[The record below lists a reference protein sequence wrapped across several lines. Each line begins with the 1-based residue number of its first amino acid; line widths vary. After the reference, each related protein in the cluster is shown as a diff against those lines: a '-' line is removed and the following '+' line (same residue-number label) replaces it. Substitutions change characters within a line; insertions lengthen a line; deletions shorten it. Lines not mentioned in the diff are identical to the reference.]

1 MIDPVSTVGVPLE
14 SIGPVGSLESAAG
27 AQPPTADFATWLAQ
41 QVDDVNTKIAQADT
55 QVRELAVGTNT
66 NIHQVMISL
75 EKAHLSLELVMQ
87 VRNKVL
93 EAYQN
98 MMQMQV

>member
-1 MIDPVSTVGVPLE
+1 MIDPVTA
-14 SIGPVGSLESAAG
+14 IGAQLPAIESAPAT
-27 AQPPTADFATWLAQ
+27 QPPYTDFAAWLAQ
-41 QVDDVNTKIAQADT
+41 QVDDVNTKISQADT
-55 QVRELAVGTNT
+55 QVRQLAVGEST

-75 EKAHLSLELVMQ
+75 EKARMSLELVVQ

-98 MMQMQV
+98 VMQMQI

>member
-1 MIDPVSTVGVPLE
+1 MIDPVSA
-14 SIGPVGSLESAAG
+14 IGAQLPPVELTPAT
-27 AQPPTADFATWLAQ
+27 QPPTADFASWLAQ
-41 QVDDVNTKIAQADT
+41 QVDDVNTKVSQADM
-55 QVRELAVGTNT
+55 QVRQLAVGENT

-75 EKAHLSLELVMQ
+75 EKARLSLELVVQ

>member
-1 MIDPVSTVGVPLE
+1 MIDPVTA
-14 SIGPVGSLESAAG
+14 IG
-27 AQPPTADFATWLAQ
+27 AQLPSVEFTPATQAPTTDFATWVAQ
-41 QVDDVNTKIAQADT
+41 QVDDVNTKVSQAEM
-55 QVRELAVGTNT
+55 QVRQLAVGENT
-66 NIHQVMISL
+66 NLHQVMISL
-75 EKAHLSLELVMQ
+75 EKAHLSLELVVQ

>member
-1 MIDPVSTVGVPLE
+1 MIDPISAVDPQTALPALSPSGQ
-14 SIGPVGSLESAAG
+14 SAA
-27 AQPPTADFATWLAQ
+27 DFSSWLTQ
-41 QVDDVNTKIAQADT
+41 QVDDLNTKLMQADT
-55 QVRELAVGTNT
+55 QVRQLAVGETS

-75 EKAHLSLELVMQ
+75 EKARMSLELVVQ

>member
-1 MIDPVSTVGVPLE
+1 MIDPVTA
-14 SIGPVGSLESAAG
+14 IG
-27 AQPPTADFATWLAQ
+27 AQLPGIESVAPAQTPSTDFATWLAQ
-41 QVDDVNTKIAQADT
+41 QVDDVNTKISQADT
-55 QVRELAVGTNT
+55 QVRQLAVGENT

-75 EKAHLSLELVMQ
+75 EKARMSLELVVQ

>member
-1 MIDPVSTVGVPLE
+1 MIDPVSA
-14 SIGPVGSLESAAG
+14 IGTQLPAIESAAPM
-27 AQPPTADFATWLAQ
+27 QPPSTDFATWLAQ
-41 QVDDVNTKIAQADT
+41 QVDDVNTKISQADT
-55 QVRELAVGTNT
+55 QVRQLAVGENT

-75 EKAHLSLELVMQ
+75 EKARMSMELVVQ

>member
-1 MIDPVSTVGVPLE
+1 MIDPVTA
-14 SIGPVGSLESAAG
+14 IG
-27 AQPPTADFATWLAQ
+27 AQLPSVEFGPATTQQPAADFASWLAQ
-41 QVDDVNTKIAQADT
+41 QVDDVNTEVSQADM
-55 QVRELAVGTNT
+55 QVRQLAVGENT

-75 EKAHLSLELVMQ
+75 EKAHLSLELVVQ

>member
-1 MIDPVSTVGVPLE
+1 MIDPVSALDALPTQATA
-14 SIGPVGSLESAAG
+14 SMSAVQ
-27 AQPPTADFATWLAQ
+27 QPSTDFSSWLSQ
-41 QVDDVNTKIAQADT
+41 QVSDVNTKIGEADM
-55 QVRELAVGTNT
+55 QVRQLAVGENT

-75 EKAHLSLELVMQ
+75 EKARLSLELVVQ

-98 MMQMQV
+98 MMQMQI

>member
-1 MIDPVSTVGVPLE
+1 MIDPVTALGAPLG
-14 SIGPVGSLESAAG
+14 SIGSMESATA
-27 AQPPTADFATWLAQ
+27 AQPPTADFATWLTQ
-41 QVDDVNTKIAQADT
+41 QVDDVNNKIAQADM

>member
-1 MIDPVSTVGVPLE
+1 MIDPVSALG
-14 SIGPVGSLESAAG
+14 SIPSEPWLAVEKPS
-27 AQPPTADFATWLAQ
+27 ADFAGWLAQ
-41 QVDDVNTKIAQADT
+41 QVGDVNTKIEQADM
-55 QVRELAVGTNT
+55 QVRQLAVGENT

-75 EKAHLSLELVMQ
+75 EKARLSLELVVQ

-98 MMQMQV
+98 MMQMQI

>member
-1 MIDPVSTVGVPLE
+1 MIDPVTAVGPQLPTTVEFTP
-14 SIGPVGSLESAAG
+14 AT
-27 AQPPTADFATWLAQ
+27 QPPSADFSSWLAQ
-41 QVDDVNTKIAQADT
+41 QIDDVNTKVSQADL
-55 QVRELAVGTNT
+55 QVRQLAVGENT

-75 EKAHLSLELVMQ
+75 EKAHLSLELVVQ

>member
-1 MIDPVSTVGVPLE
+1 MIDPVTAIGVQLPSVE
-14 SIGPVGSLESAAG
+14 FAPAT
-27 AQPPTADFATWLAQ
+27 QPPATDFASWLAQ
-41 QVDDVNTKIAQADT
+41 QVDDVNTKVSQADM
-55 QVRELAVGTNT
+55 QVRQLAVGENT
-66 NIHQVMISL
+66 NLHQVMISL
-75 EKAHLSLELVMQ
+75 EKAHLSLELVVQ

>member
-1 MIDPVSTVGVPLE
+1 MIDPVTAITAQLPAVESVPATQPST
-14 SIGPVGSLESAAG
+14 S
-27 AQPPTADFATWLAQ
+27 DFAGWLAQ
-41 QVDDVNTKIAQADT
+41 QVEDVNTKVSQADL
-55 QVRELAVGTNT
+55 QVRQLAVGENT

-75 EKAHLSLELVMQ
+75 EKARLSLELVVQ

>member
-1 MIDPVSTVGVPLE
+1 MIEPVTALGALP
-14 SIGPVGSLESAAG
+14 PSLEFAPAT
-27 AQPPTADFATWLAQ
+27 PPPATDFASWLAQ
-41 QVDDVNTKIAQADT
+41 QVDDVNTKVSQADM
-55 QVRELAVGTNT
+55 QVRQLAVGENT
-66 NIHQVMISL
+66 NLHQVMISL
-75 EKAHLSLELVMQ
+75 EKAHLSLELVVQ

>member
-1 MIDPVSTVGVPLE
+1 M
-14 SIGPVGSLESAAG
+14 
-27 AQPPTADFATWLAQ
+27 
-41 QVDDVNTKIAQADT
+41 
-55 QVRELAVGTNT
+55 QVRQLAVGENT
-66 NIHQVMISL
+66 NLHQVMISL
-75 EKAHLSLELVMQ
+75 EKAHLSLELVVQ

>member
-1 MIDPVSTVGVPLE
+1 MIDPVTAV
-14 SIGPVGSLESAAG
+14 G
-27 AQPPTADFATWLAQ
+27 AQLPSVEFAPATQPPATDFASWVAH
-41 QVDDVNTKIAQADT
+41 QVEDVNTKVSQAEM
-55 QVRELAVGTNT
+55 QVRQLAVGENT

-75 EKAHLSLELVMQ
+75 EKAHLSLELVVQ

>member
-1 MIDPVSTVGVPLE
+1 MIDPVTAIGAPLQAAESVAPSTQ
-14 SIGPVGSLESAAG
+14 A
-27 AQPPTADFATWLAQ
+27 PTADFYGWLAR
-41 QVDDVNTKIAQADT
+41 QVDDVNTKVAAADS
-55 QVRELAVGTNT
+55 QVRQLAVGETT

-75 EKAHLSLELVMQ
+75 EKARLSLELVVQ

-98 MMQMQV
+98 MMQMQI

>member
-1 MIDPVSTVGVPLE
+1 MIDPVSAL
-14 SIGPVGSLESAAG
+14 GSLPPSLELTPTT
-27 AQPPTADFATWLAQ
+27 QPPATDFSSWLEQ
-41 QVDDVNTKIAQADT
+41 QVADVNAKVSQADM
-55 QVRELAVGTNT
+55 QVRQLAVGDNT

-75 EKAHLSLELVMQ
+75 EKAHLSLELVVQ

>member
-1 MIDPVSTVGVPLE
+1 MIDPVSAL
-14 SIGPVGSLESAAG
+14 GSLPPSAELPPTM
-27 AQPPTADFATWLAQ
+27 QPPAADFSSWLEQ
-41 QVDDVNTKIAQADT
+41 QVDDVNSKVSQADM
-55 QVRELAVGTNT
+55 QVRQLAVGDNT

-75 EKAHLSLELVMQ
+75 EKAHLSLELVVQ

>member
-1 MIDPVSTVGVPLE
+1 MGE
-14 SIGPVGSLESAAG
+14 
-27 AQPPTADFATWLAQ
+27 
-41 QVDDVNTKIAQADT
+41 
-55 QVRELAVGTNT
+55 NT

-75 EKAHLSLELVMQ
+75 EKARMSMELVVQ

-98 MMQMQV
+98 VMQMQV